1 MSGAVEALRNL
12 SLRESLPADELRNI
26 LRYGLLYG
34 PTFSPELNVYDDLKN
49 SGELALLTN
58 RSLRRS
64 LARMDS
70 RIEAMLMTQSD
81 LTSVQQLDID
91 SYIIDRIEL
100 RQIYGNDLG
109 LDWIPIDTEQILLFM
124 SDIRFQN
131 RILLKLDLVTQLD
144 NNFSKVA
151 TALEE
156 VGQRITIQLEN
167 SN

>member
-1 MSGAVEALRNL
+1 
-12 SLRESLPADELRNI
+12 
-26 LRYGLLYG
+26 
-34 PTFSPELNVYDDLKN
+34 
-49 SGELALLTN
+49 
-58 RSLRRS
+58 
-64 LARMDS
+64 
-70 RIEAMLMTQSD
+70 MTQSD
-81 LTSVQQLDID
+81 LTSMQQLDID